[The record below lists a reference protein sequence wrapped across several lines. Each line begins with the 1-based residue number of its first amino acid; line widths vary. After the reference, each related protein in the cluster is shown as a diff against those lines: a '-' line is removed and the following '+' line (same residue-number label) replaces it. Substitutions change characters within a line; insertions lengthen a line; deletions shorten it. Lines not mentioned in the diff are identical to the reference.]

1 MIKKLT
7 LALLMGIAGIYSSY
21 SQEISANEVDIPLSP
36 NAEKA
41 AQKGQLFNGG
51 SYWNSDMTQLYNFFL
66 YQDKKNG
73 LMFLEVTT
81 DDSGEVISSIEEPYN
96 ESSLTQFPN
105 IGAEPMLTDSK
116 VPDNLA
122 GKEFGYFQKTVLAGK
137 PKLNIGKFENRYY
150 NDLWAGY
157 KFKKDDQIQLDD
169 KFWPFVSF
177 ALQGEGVDNQNY
189 QTRRMNRFLRA
200 LDGNTDYIPLD
211 GKAFIA
217 GLMASSDPQYISGV
231 YDMSSK
237 TWENQVITNME
248 SAPVGITYSQTP
260 YGVLALVSQ
269 GTKDDSDLMAI
280 RMDPQGNILKQI
292 RLPFA
297 EGPKKRPTV
306 DVKIMDA
313 GNSQFIIAPF
323 YPDGLNKKPSIAIY
337 KIEDDLVFAKQIFNT
352 DIEAKLQI
360 PAGSKAKIKDLNVA
374 SVENITQLSNGDYMV
389 SFANQQAPV
398 STVILQLSPQGDLK
412 KAYLTEEIE
421 GDNNEPVRL
430 IGKNPIH
437 LPSEIFEV
445 NGTVFALIRSVP
457 AELEQGIHT
466 SREDFGSV
474 LKITTVRM
482 DEVMAE
488 ARIFKIDPQS
498 MKISSSYDFDDHLVV
513 GTIPYLTTPSG
524 KLIFKTVDPKKGARK
539 QLILH

>member
-7 LALLMGIAGIYSSY
+7 LALFLGIMGMHSSY
-21 SQEISANEVDIPLSP
+21 AQEITSNEMEIPLSP

-41 AQKGQLFNGG
+41 AQKGLLFNGG
-51 SYWNSDMTQLYNFFL
+51 SFWNDDMTELYNFFL
-66 YQDKKNG
+66 YQDKKEG

-81 DDSGEVISSIEEPYN
+81 DDSGKVISSSEEPYK
-96 ESSLTQFPN
+96 ESSLSKFANLSP
-105 IGAEPMLTDSK
+105 EPMLAGTK
-116 VPDNLA
+116 MPDNLA

-177 ALQGEGVDNQNY
+177 ALQGKGVDNQNY

-200 LDGNTDYIPLD
+200 LDGETDYIPLD

-231 YDMSSK
+231 YDMSTK
-237 TWENQVITNME
+237 TWDNQVITNME
-248 SAPVGITYSQTP
+248 SAPIGITYSQTP

-292 RLPFA
+292 PLPFA

-313 GNSQFIIAPF
+313 GTAQFIIAPF
-323 YPDGLNKKPSIAIY
+323 YPDGLNKNPSIAIY

-374 SVENITQLSNGDYMV
+374 SVENITELSNGDYMV
-389 SFANQQAPV
+389 SFANQRTPI

-412 KAYLTEEIE
+412 TAYLTEEIE
-421 GDNNEPVRL
+421 GDNNDPVRL

-445 NGTVFALIRSVP
+445 NGSVYALIRSVP
-457 AELEQGIHT
+457 AELEQGIHA
-466 SREDFGSV
+466 SQEDFGSV

-482 DEVMAE
+482 DEVMAL
-488 ARIFKIDPQS
+488 AKIFKIDPQS
-498 MKISSSYDFDDHLVV
+498 MKISSAYDFDEQLLV
-513 GTIPYLTTPSG
+513 GTIPYLVAPTG
-524 KLIFKTVDPKKGARK
+524 KLIFKTLDPKKRARK
-539 QLILH
+539 QMVLH

>member
-66 YQDKKNG
+66 YRDKKNG

-217 GLMASSDPQYISGV
+217 GLMASSEPQYISGV

-237 TWENQVITNME
+237 TWDNQVITNLE

-337 KIEDDLVFAKQIFNT
+337 KVEDDLVFAKQIFNT

-374 SVENITQLSNGDYMV
+374 SVENITQLSNGDYML

>member
-21 SQEISANEVDIPLSP
+21 SQEISADEVDIPLSP

-105 IGAEPMLTDSK
+105 IEAEPMLTDSK
-116 VPDNLA
+116 VPENLA

-177 ALQGEGVDNQNY
+177 ALQGEGFDNQNY

-200 LDGNTDYIPLD
+200 LDGDTDYIPLD

-237 TWENQVITNME
+237 TWDNQVITNLE

-280 RMDPQGNILKQI
+280 RMDSQGNILKQI

-337 KIEDDLVFAKQIFNT
+337 KVEDDLVFAKQIFNT

-488 ARIFKIDPQS
+488 ARIFKIDPQG

>member
-21 SQEISANEVDIPLSP
+21 SQEISANEVDIPLSS

-81 DDSGEVISSIEEPYN
+81 DDSGKVISSVEEPYN
-96 ESSLTQFPN
+96 ESSLSQFPN

-116 VPDNLA
+116 APENLA

-157 KFKKDDQIQLDD
+157 KFKKDDQIQLED

-200 LDGNTDYIPLD
+200 LDGDTDYIPLE

-237 TWENQVITNME
+237 TWDNQVITNME

-337 KIEDDLVFAKQIFNT
+337 KIEDDLVFAKQILNT

-374 SVENITQLSNGDYMV
+374 SVENITELSNGDYMV

-445 NGTVFALIRSVP
+445 NGTVYALIRSVP

-498 MKISSSYDFDDHLVV
+498 MKISSAYDFDNQLVV

>member
-51 SYWNSDMTQLYNFFL
+51 SYWNRDMTQLYNFFL
-66 YQDKKNG
+66 YRDKKNG

-81 DDSGEVISSIEEPYN
+81 DDSGEVISSIEELYN

-200 LDGNTDYIPLD
+200 LDGDTDYIPLD

-280 RMDPQGNILKQI
+280 RMDPHGNILKQI

-374 SVENITQLSNGDYMV
+374 SVENITQLSNGDYML

>member
-1 MIKKLT
+1 MIKKFT
-7 LALLMGIAGIYSSY
+7 LALLLGITGIFSAY
-21 SQEISANEVDIPLSP
+21 SQEITANEVDIPLSP
-36 NAEKA
+36 DAQKA
-41 AQKGQLFNGG
+41 AQKGMLFHGG
-51 SYWNSDMTQLYNFFL
+51 SYWNDDMTQLYNFFL
-66 YQDKKNG
+66 YEDKKNG

-81 DDSGEVISSIEEPYN
+81 DDSGEVISTAENPYN
-96 ESSLTQFPN
+96 ESNLSQFSN
-105 IGAEPMLTDSK
+105 LAAEPMLTGSK
-116 VPDNLA
+116 VPENLA

-150 NDLWAGY
+150 NNLWAGF
-157 KFKKDDQIQLDD
+157 KFKKEDQIQLED

-200 LDGNTDYIPLD
+200 LDGETDYIPLD

-217 GLMASSDPQYISGV
+217 GLMATSNPQYISGV

-237 TWENQVITNME
+237 TWDNQVTTNME
-248 SAPVGITYSQTP
+248 SNPIGITYSQTP

-313 GNSQFIIAPF
+313 GNAQFIIAPY
-323 YPDGLNKKPSIAIY
+323 YPEGLNKKPSIAIY
-337 KIEDDLVFAKQIFNT
+337 KIEEDLVFAKQILNS
-352 DIEAKLQI
+352 DIEAKLNI
-360 PAGSKAKIKDLNVA
+360 PAGSKAKMKDLNVA
-374 SVENITQLSNGDYMV
+374 SVENILALSNGDYIL
-389 SFANQQAPV
+389 SFANQQTPV
-398 STVILQLSPQGDLK
+398 STVFLQLSSQGDLK
-412 KAYLTEEIE
+412 SAYLTEEIE

-437 LPSEIFEV
+437 LPSELLEV
-445 NGTVFALIRSVP
+445 NGMVYALIRSVP
-457 AELEQGIHT
+457 AELEQGIQA

-474 LKITTVRM
+474 LRITTVRI

-488 ARIFKIDPQS
+488 AKIFKIDPQNQ
-498 MKISSSYDFDDHLVV
+498 KISSSYDFNDQLIV
-513 GTIPYLTTPSG
+513 GTIPYLVTPSG
-524 KLIFKTVDPKKGARK
+524 KLIFKTVDPKKGTRR
-539 QLILH
+539 QLILN

>member
-7 LALLMGIAGIYSSY
+7 LALILGFMGIHSSY
-21 SQEISANEVDIPLSP
+21 AQEITSNEVEIPLSP

-41 AQKGQLFNGG
+41 AQKGLLFNGG
-51 SYWNSDMTQLYNFFL
+51 AFWNNDMTELYNFFL
-66 YQDKKNG
+66 YEDKKEG

-81 DDSGEVISSIEEPYN
+81 DDSGKVISSSEEPYN
-96 ESSLTQFPN
+96 ESSLSKFAN
-105 IGAEPMLTDSK
+105 LSAEPMLAGTK
-116 VPDNLA
+116 MPDNLA

-150 NDLWAGY
+150 NDLWAGF
-157 KFKKDDQIQLDD
+157 KFKKEDQIQLED

-200 LDGNTDYIPLD
+200 LDGDTDYIPLD

-231 YDMSSK
+231 YDMGSK
-237 TWENQVITNME
+237 TWDNQVITNME

-313 GNSQFIIAPF
+313 GNAQFIIAP
-323 YPDGLNKKPSIAIY
+323 YYSEGLNKKPSIAIY
-337 KIEDDLVFAKQIFNT
+337 KIEEDLVFAKQILNS
-352 DIEAKLQI
+352 DIEAKLNI
-360 PAGSKAKIKDLNVA
+360 PAGSKAKMKDLNVA
-374 SVENITQLSNGDYMV
+374 SVENILALSNGDYIL
-389 SFANQQAPV
+389 SFANQQTPV
-398 STVILQLSPQGDLK
+398 STVFLQLSSQGDLK
-412 KAYLTEEIE
+412 SAYLTEEIE

-437 LPSEIFEV
+437 LPSEIMEV
-445 NGTVFALIRSVP
+445 NGMVYALIRSVP
-457 AELEQGIHT
+457 AELEQGIQA

-474 LKITTVRM
+474 LRITTVRI

-488 ARIFKIDPQS
+488 AKIFKIDPQS
-498 MKISSSYDFDDHLVV
+498 MKISTSYDFDNQLLV
-513 GTIPYLTTPSG
+513 GTIPYQITPSG
-524 KLIFKTVDPKKGARK
+524 KLIFKTLDPKKRARK
-539 QLILH
+539 QMVLH